1 MPEDDEGSKKAEAA
15 GKPRE
20 ESSISMSTLGQLQE
34 EEEARQQQQQLEQEQ
49 SSAAQRHRTELNLQQ
64 RPAQQAKDESS
75 SRSRAEKGELLDLS
89 PPLNP
94 LLPTSRPG

>member
-20 ESSISMSTLGQLQE
+20 ESSISMSTLGQLEE
-34 EEEARQQQQQLEQEQ
+34 EEEARQQQQLEQEQ

-64 RPAQQAKDESS
+64 RPAQQSKRRELLSFS
-75 SRSRAEKGELLDLS
+75 SRER
-89 PPLNP
+89 
-94 LLPTSRPG
+94 

>member
-20 ESSISMSTLGQLQE
+20 ESSISMSTLGQLEE
-34 EEEARQQQQQLEQEQ
+34 EEEARQQQQLEQEQ

-64 RPAQQAKDESS
+64 RPAQQAKDGSS

>member
-20 ESSISMSTLGQLQE
+20 ESSISMSTLGQLEE
-34 EEEARQQQQQLEQEQ
+34 EEEARQQQQLEQEQ

-75 SRSRAEKGELLDLS
+75 SRSRAEKGEPLDLS

>member
-1 MPEDDEGSKKAEAA
+1 MPEDEGSKKAEAA

-20 ESSISMSTLGQLQE
+20 ESSISMSTLGQLEE
-34 EEEARQQQQQLEQEQ
+34 EEEARQQQQLEQEQ

-75 SRSRAEKGELLDLS
+75 SRSRAEKGEPLDLS